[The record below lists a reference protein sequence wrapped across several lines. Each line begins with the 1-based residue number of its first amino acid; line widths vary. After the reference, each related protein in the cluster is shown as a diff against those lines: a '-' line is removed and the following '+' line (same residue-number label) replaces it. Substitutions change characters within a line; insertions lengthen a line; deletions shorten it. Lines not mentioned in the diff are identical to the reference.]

1 MVKDMCGEELSAEE
15 DNNKLTK
22 LSLYQILYS
31 PYCSTSP
38 ICQRG
43 DEVMTGTTSRY
54 FCGEGRSGSPFC
66 K

>member
-1 MVKDMCGEELSAEE
+1 MVKEMCSEELSGEE
-15 DNNKLTK
+15 D
-22 LSLYQILYS
+22 
-31 PYCSTSP
+31 TSNTPP